1 MRVSN
6 FGYIQFYRK
15 MDIELI
21 KKNFSAIRRK
31 KGLSWA
37 DLTAKAGV
45 TNYQIIYNRLTGKG
59 LTLATLEKLAALL
72 DCDPAELITT
82 GKVEKTPPNEPV
94 LICPHCGQI
103 IHISA
108 HKENTQENTTPENV
122 SKQFDTLF

>member
-1 MRVSN
+1 
-6 FGYIQFYRK
+6 
-15 MDIELI
+15 MDIEII
-21 KKNFSAIRRK
+21 KKNFSEIRRN

-45 TNYQIIYNRLTGKG
+45 SNYQIIYNRLTGKG

-82 GKVEKTPPNEPV
+82 RKGEKTPPDHPV

-103 IHISA
+103 IHLSA
-108 HKENTQENTTPENV
+108 STQAPQE
-122 SKQFDTLF
+122 KQGHEFSETLF